1 MASNTDWKKAKSLY
15 DFKVKDIDGNEVDL
29 KKYEGKPALV
39 VNVASNC
46 GFTKNNYKQL
56 NELYEK
62 YEKDGLRI
70 LAFPSN
76 QFNGQE
82 PGCDIDIKEFA
93 KKNNVKFDM
102 FSKIKVNGSGDDAE
116 PLYKWL
122 KSQKGGILGI
132 DAIKWN
138 FTKFLIDKNGVPVKR
153 YAPNVDPK
161 DIEPDIKSQL

>member
-1 MASNTDWKKAKSLY
+1 MATNDPKTAKSVY
-15 DFKVKDIDGNEVDL
+15 DFSAKDIDGNEVTLD
-29 KKYEGKPALV
+29 KYKGHPLLV

-46 GFTKNNYKQL
+46 GLTKNNYKQL
-56 NELYEK
+56 NEMYANHEAQ
-62 YEKDGLRI
+62 GLRI

-102 FSKIKVNGSGDDAE
+102 MSKIDVNGDKAH

-122 KSQKGGILGI
+122 KDQKGGILGF

-138 FTKFLIDKNGVPVKR
+138 FTKFLVDKDGHPIKR
-153 YAPNVDPK
+153 YGPQVEPK
-161 DIEPDIKSQL
+161 DIEKDVKAQL